1 MCQIIKELLKT
12 LCDSWLK
19 LRIKKRKRDIKGLR
33 NWSPIFLGIITML
46 GLYFKSLYLLEI
58 LSKIIMHEIIYLRPV
73 TKLSGDTDKT
83 TLVMSW

>member
-1 MCQIIKELLKT
+1 
-12 LCDSWLK
+12 
-19 LRIKKRKRDIKGLR
+19 
-33 NWSPIFLGIITML
+33 ML

-83 TLVMSW
+83 TLVMS